1 MADKKEIL
9 DYLRNKQKAAEI
21 ESKVNGINLWV
32 LLGAIA
38 LVLWSLLD
46 SFGGKGR
53 LDLEITLRALVFAGC
68 FYFLG
73 FAISGSV
80 GARDEIRFYRSSVMR
95 VEAAIIFIVIGLL
108 LFAPP
113 ALALHHFGADGS
125 TVIMLV
131 FGLTFVFIGVEGIFN
146 VLKPHSKKQEKFP
159 RPTFDSSARSRNATN
174 VIMAAVFCAALGYQ
188 LFLVREKVSALMPE
202 QIKAV
207 LLLVTLYL
215 LILIALDRKK
225 KISDIDWTY
234 EMETDLVLGFVTPD
248 QALRRIE
255 HRALGPRLREVMDNF
270 FDELDKRFSSFD
282 AALQACSK
290 QISLAQEIPEDYKI
304 ERASRMK
311 SASLEPSQIV
321 EKIDSD
327 VKEFSAYLEKLK
339 EKKISNERPEGAFLL
354 QSLVERNKKYRA
366 LASEARRKLD
376 DALSGFEV
384 RSPVKVGG
392 N

>member
-46 SFGGKGR
+46 SFGGEGR
-53 LDLEITLRALVFAGC
+53 LDWEISLRALVCAGC
-68 FYFLG
+68 LYFLG

-80 GARDEIRFYRSSVMR
+80 AARDEIRFYRSGLMR
-95 VEAAIIFIVIGLL
+95 VEAAIIFVVIGLL

-125 TVIMLV
+125 TVMMLV
-131 FGLTFVFIGVEGIFN
+131 FGLTFAFIGVEGLFN
-146 VLKPHSKKQEKFP
+146 ALKPHSRQQEKFP
-159 RPTFDSSARSRNATN
+159 RPTFDSSVRSRNATN
-174 VIMAAVFCAALGYQ
+174 VIMAAVFCAALCYQ
-188 LFLVREKVSALMPE
+188 LFVVREKISALMPG
-202 QIKAV
+202 QIKTV

-215 LILIALDRKK
+215 LVLIALDRKK

-234 EMETDLVLGFVTPD
+234 EMETDLVLGFVTPA

-255 HRALGPRLREVMDNF
+255 HRALGPRLQEVMDNF
-270 FDELDKRFSSFD
+270 FDELDKGFSSFH
-282 AALQACSK
+282 AALQACSE
-290 QISLAQEIPEDYKI
+290 QLALAQDIPEDYKV
-304 ERASRMK
+304 ERASRIK
-311 SASLEPSQIV
+311 SASQEPSQII

-339 EKKISNERPEGAFLL
+339 EKKISSERPEGAFLL
-354 QSLVERNKKYRA
+354 QGLTERNKKYRA
-366 LASEARRKLD
+366 LVTEARRNLD
-376 DALSGFEV
+376 SAL
-384 RSPVKVGG
+384 G
-392 N
+392 NFGSKSSAKGAGN